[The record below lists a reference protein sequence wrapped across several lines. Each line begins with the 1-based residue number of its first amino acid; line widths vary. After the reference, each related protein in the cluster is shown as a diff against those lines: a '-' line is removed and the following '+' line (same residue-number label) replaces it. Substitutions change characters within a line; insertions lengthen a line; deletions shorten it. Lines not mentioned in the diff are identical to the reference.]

1 MNYNIVKEMIDPT
14 GKKIYILL
22 TDGLSQIW
30 EVETEKEAQRI
41 AIMMTENSD
50 SGGFIKLENHANENE
65 NTKEKNT

>member
-41 AIMMTENSD
+41 ATMMTENSD
-50 SGGFIKLENHANENE
+50 SGWVYKIRKTCER
-65 NTKEKNT
+65 K